1 MLPFYEHRTEPLL
14 PREQFYRRLIRHML
28 VAFGL
33 MAGSLGLGVLGYH
46 LTEGLSWLDSLLN
59 ASMILSGMGPVAV
72 LHSPAGK
79 LFASFYAL
87 FSGAVFLGMAGIVVA
102 PIAHRLLHRLH
113 LEEGLPSE
121 PGT

>member
-46 LTEGLSWLDSLLN
+46 LTEGLSWLAEGRIQVRPYVEKHPLDEINEVFEAAHRNEL
-59 ASMILSGMGPVAV
+59 GRRAV
-72 LHSPAGK
+72 LVP
-79 LFASFYAL
+79 
-87 FSGAVFLGMAGIVVA
+87 GMK
-102 PIAHRLLHRLH
+102 
-113 LEEGLPSE
+113 
-121 PGT
+121 